1 MRIPLSFLI
10 VVIAFS
16 LLVDGYIYLAA
27 RRRCASPIPSR
38 LQLVSALALY
48 VALIVGVSMPRRSG
62 GDASLIAIMWVLFG
76 YMTFLVPKI
85 VFTAMDIVA
94 SLPKLWHSRR
104 WTWQSVA
111 GGVIALAAFLA
122 MWWGALV
129 NRFRIDVKET
139 DVTFSRLPASFNGL
153 RILQISDLHV
163 GTYGEDDSF
172 IRRLVS
178 EINALHPDVVMF
190 TGDIVNRHSSELI
203 PFMDA
208 LSGIDAPYGV
218 YSILGNHDYGDYSD
232 WPSEEAKSAD
242 LEQLCRMQSDMGWKL
257 LRNRTEYLRRGSD
270 SLAIVGVENIGDPPF
285 RIYGSLASAYP
296 ATGDSVSKILLSHN
310 PAHWTDS
317 IAGREDVNIAL
328 TLSGHTHAMQIEVGG
343 ISPASLRYPAWGG
356 LYRDRSGSHALYV
369 NIGAGTV
376 GMPMRLGATPEITLL
391 TLKAMPWAKP
401 ISR

>member
-27 RRRCASPIPSR
+27 RRRCASPIPSW

-104 WTWQSVA
+104 WTWLSVA
-111 GGVIALAAFLA
+111 GGVIALA
-122 MWWGALV
+122 
-129 NRFRIDVKET
+129 
-139 DVTFSRLPASFNGL
+139 SRLPASFNGL

-317 IAGREDVNIAL
+317 IAGREDVNIGL
-328 TLSGHTHAMQIEVGG
+328 TLSGHTHAMQIEVCG
-343 ISPASLRYPAWGG
+343 ISPASLRYPTWGG
-356 LYRDRSGSHALYV
+356 LYRDKSGSHALYV

-391 TLKAMPWAKP
+391 TLIAMP
-401 ISR
+401 

>member
-16 LLVDGYIYLAA
+16 LLVDGYIYLVA
-27 RRRCASPIPSR
+27 RRRCVSPIPSR
-38 LQLVSALALY
+38 LQLVSALVLY
-48 VALIVGVSMPRRSG
+48 VVLIVGVSMPRRSG

-85 VFTAMDIVA
+85 VFTAMDIIA

-104 WTWQSVA
+104 WRWLSVA

-129 NRFRIDVKET
+129 NRFRIDVNEV
-139 DVTFSRLPASFNGL
+139 DVTFSRLPVSFNGL

-257 LRNRTEYLRRGSD
+257 LRNQTDYLRRGSD

-285 RIYGSLASAYP
+285 RIYGSLESAYP
-296 ATGDSVSKILLSHN
+296 ETGDSVSKILLSHN

-317 IAGREDVNIAL
+317 IAGRENVNIGL
-328 TLSGHTHAMQIEVGG
+328 TLSGHAYETRGH
-343 ISPASLRYPAWGG
+343 S
-356 LYRDRSGSHALYV
+356 
-369 NIGAGTV
+369 
-376 GMPMRLGATPEITLL
+376 
-391 TLKAMPWAKP
+391 
-401 ISR
+401 